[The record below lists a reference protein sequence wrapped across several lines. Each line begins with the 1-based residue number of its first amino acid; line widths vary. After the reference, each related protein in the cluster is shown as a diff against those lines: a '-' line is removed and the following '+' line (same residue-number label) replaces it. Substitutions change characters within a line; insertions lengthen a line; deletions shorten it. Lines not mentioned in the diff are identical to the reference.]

1 MLDSWTQDSAH
12 QEQIKN
18 NHAWDENNPMQ
29 SKPPIVQAGLFD
41 LTQHDRHGD
50 PV

>member
-12 QEQIKN
+12 PEQIKN
-18 NHAWDENNPMQ
+18 NRAVDQNNPMQ
-29 SKPPIVQAGLFD
+29 SKTPIVRAGLFD
-41 LTQHDRHGD
+41 LTQHARHSD